1 MNNHM
6 VFYCGAILIGVF
18 ISCVSQVILKKSS
31 KIHYNSWIREYL
43 NVRVISAYSI
53 FFLATLLS
61 VFAYRVVP
69 LSTGAMLETT
79 SYIYITI
86 FDKLIF
92 KEKISRR
99 KLLSMVLIVIGVI
112 VFAVFG

>member
-43 NVRVISAYSI
+43 NVRVISA
-53 FFLATLLS
+53 
-61 VFAYRVVP
+61 
-69 LSTGAMLETT
+69 
-79 SYIYITI
+79 
-86 FDKLIF
+86 
-92 KEKISRR
+92 
-99 KLLSMVLIVIGVI
+99 
-112 VFAVFG
+112 